1 LDFGVS
7 ITAEVEA
14 LRKAFEFPGM
24 RVLQFAFDGDP
35 TNTHLPHN
43 FRLNS
48 VVYTGTHDNN
58 TTRGWWE
65 ELEEQTQAQLL
76 DYFRLR

>member
-43 FRLNS
+43 FRLNTIAS
-48 VVYTGTHDNN
+48 F
-58 TTRGWWE
+58 
-65 ELEEQTQAQLL
+65 TQAHTITIPHAAGGKS
-76 DYFRLR
+76 